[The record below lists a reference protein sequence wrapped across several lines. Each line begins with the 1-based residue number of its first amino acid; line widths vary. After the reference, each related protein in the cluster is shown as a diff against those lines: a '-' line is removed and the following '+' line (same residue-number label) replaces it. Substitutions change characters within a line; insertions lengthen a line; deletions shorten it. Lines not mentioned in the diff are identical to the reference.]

1 MESNKI
7 KKSEKEIL
15 LEKEKETRA
24 FATGIIGALSL
35 IGLFFGPQLLSE
47 FDATRQYQLV
57 PIYVGLLGMMLF
69 VGMSFENSDTFQ
81 FLWKYKSMKLF
92 STVAISYTL
101 IISGSKAASV
111 INEVFNVDG
120 SYLPYTMALLTPV
133 IFILTLKWVFFCISA
148 WSILVLIGV
157 ITEYKFS
164 KVIKWNSICF
174 IVSSLL
180 LSGFLYFQSEKS
192 FGNDGLKIKAYKLG
206 HQFDFSSTF
215 DCASLENNKKD
226 QAKKSVLFLTP
237 DHNQVIS
244 DKKLSL
250 NESFQ
255 DFFSDTDMSNYE
267 KIGNFKR
274 SRCSEY

>member
-69 VGMSFENSDTFQ
+69 IGMSFENSDTFQ

-133 IFILTLKWVFFCISA
+133 TFILTLKWVFFCISA

-157 ITEYKFS
+157 TTEYKYS

-226 QAKKSVLFLTP
+226 QAKISVLFLTP

>member
-69 VGMSFENSDTFQ
+69 IGMSFENSDTFQ

-133 IFILTLKWVFFCISA
+133 TFILTLKWVFFCISA

-157 ITEYKFS
+157 TTEYKYS
-164 KVIKWNSICF
+164 KVIKW
-174 IVSSLL
+174 
-180 LSGFLYFQSEKS
+180 
-192 FGNDGLKIKAYKLG
+192 
-206 HQFDFSSTF
+206 
-215 DCASLENNKKD
+215 
-226 QAKKSVLFLTP
+226 
-237 DHNQVIS
+237 
-244 DKKLSL
+244 
-250 NESFQ
+250 
-255 DFFSDTDMSNYE
+255 
-267 KIGNFKR
+267 
-274 SRCSEY
+274 